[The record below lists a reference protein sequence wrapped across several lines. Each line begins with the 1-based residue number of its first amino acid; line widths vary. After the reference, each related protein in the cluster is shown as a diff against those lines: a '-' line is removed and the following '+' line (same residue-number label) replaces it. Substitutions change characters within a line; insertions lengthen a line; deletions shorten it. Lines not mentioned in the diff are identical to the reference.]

1 MKWTD
6 KLDGEF
12 NGSPCKIRVGVSE
25 TYSESAILKLTK
37 MVLNINDFNTC
48 EFGDLESDV
57 CIGQEYLQQMKELAR
72 DIIDNDYKI
81 ASLNNFRDFA
91 SNEEWVTWCN
101 FWKNMNAL

>member
-1 MKWTD
+1 MKLTD

-57 CIGQEYLQQMKELAR
+57 CIGQGYLQQMKELAR
-72 DIIDNDYKI
+72 DIIGDDGDEY
-81 ASLNNFRDFA
+81 
-91 SNEEWVTWCN
+91 E
-101 FWKNMNAL
+101 

>member
-6 KLDGEF
+6 EIDGEF
-12 NGSPCKIRVGVSE
+12 NGSPCNIRVGVSE

-57 CIGQEYLQQMKELAR
+57 CIGQGYLQQMKELAR
-72 DIIDNDYKI
+72 DIIGDDY
-81 ASLNNFRDFA
+81 
-91 SNEEWVTWCN
+91 VC
-101 FWKNMNAL
+101 

>member
-6 KLDGEF
+6 ELDGEF
-12 NGSPCKIRVGVSE
+12 NDSPCKIRVGVSE

-57 CIGQEYLQQMKELAR
+57 CIGQGYLQQMKELAR
-72 DIIDNDYKI
+72 DIIGDDY
-81 ASLNNFRDFA
+81 
-91 SNEEWVTWCN
+91 VC
-101 FWKNMNAL
+101 

>member
-25 TYSESAILKLTK
+25 TYSESAVLKLTK

-57 CIGQEYLQQMKELAR
+57 CIGQGYLQQMKELAR
-72 DIIDNDYKI
+72 DIIGDDYDDNK
-81 ASLNNFRDFA
+81 
-91 SNEEWVTWCN
+91 E
-101 FWKNMNAL
+101 

>member
-6 KLDGEF
+6 ELDGEF
-12 NGSPCKIRVGVSE
+12 NGKLCKIRVGYSE

-57 CIGQEYLQQMKELAR
+57 CIGQGYLQQMKELAR
-72 DIIDNDYKI
+72 DIIGDYDDNK
-81 ASLNNFRDFA
+81 
-91 SNEEWVTWCN
+91 E
-101 FWKNMNAL
+101 

>member
-6 KLDGEF
+6 ELDGEF
-12 NGSPCKIRVGVSE
+12 NGNPCKIRVGVSE

-57 CIGQEYLQQMKELAR
+57 CIGQGYLQQMKELAR
-72 DIIDNDYKI
+72 DIIGDDG
-81 ASLNNFRDFA
+81 
-91 SNEEWVTWCN
+91 VC
-101 FWKNMNAL
+101 

>member
-57 CIGQEYLQQMKELAR
+57 CIGQGYLQQMKELAR
-72 DIIDNDYKI
+72 DIIEDRK
-81 ASLNNFRDFA
+81 S
-91 SNEEWVTWCN
+91 VV
-101 FWKNMNAL
+101 

>member
-12 NGSPCKIRVGVSE
+12 NGNPCKVRIG
-25 TYSESAILKLTK
+25 YSESTVLKLTK

-57 CIGQEYLQQMKELAR
+57 CIGQGYLQQMKELAR
-72 DIIDNDYKI
+72 DIIGDDGDEY
-81 ASLNNFRDFA
+81 
-91 SNEEWVTWCN
+91 E
-101 FWKNMNAL
+101 

>member
-6 KLDGEF
+6 EIDGEF
-12 NGSPCKIRVGVSE
+12 NGNPCKIRVGVSE

-57 CIGQEYLQQMKELAR
+57 CIGQGYLQQMKDLAR
-72 DIIDNDYKI
+72 EIIGDYDDNK
-81 ASLNNFRDFA
+81 
-91 SNEEWVTWCN
+91 E
-101 FWKNMNAL
+101 

>member
-12 NGSPCKIRVGVSE
+12 NGNPCKIRVGFNE

-48 EFGDLESDV
+48 EFGDDDV
-57 CIGQEYLQQMKELAR
+57 C
-72 DIIDNDYKI
+72 
-81 ASLNNFRDFA
+81 
-91 SNEEWVTWCN
+91 
-101 FWKNMNAL
+101 